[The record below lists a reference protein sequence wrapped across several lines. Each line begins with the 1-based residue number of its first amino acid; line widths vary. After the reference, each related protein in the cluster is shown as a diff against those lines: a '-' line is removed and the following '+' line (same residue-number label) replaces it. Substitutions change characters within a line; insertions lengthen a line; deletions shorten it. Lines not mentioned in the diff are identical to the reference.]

1 MKRIFV
7 ILLLFSLFL
16 TGCSAKKEQKQ
27 YTATFL
33 TLFDT
38 VTTVIGR
45 DVSEDAFSEKAQ
57 KVHDALYD
65 YHVLFDIYND
75 YESVNNLKTVND
87 NAGVAPVQVDKKII
101 DLILDLKRYDE
112 MTRHRVNAAM
122 GSVLSL
128 WHEARQ
134 DGINNPENAYLPDEN
149 ALREAQKHISFDSVI
164 VDQEKS
170 TVFIT
175 DPDLSLDV
183 GAVAKG
189 WAAEKAAEISPE
201 GLLISVGG
209 NVVATGPKD
218 EKGTPWVIG
227 IQDPDS
233 DKYLHTIYLT
243 KGSVVTSGDYQRGYL
258 VNGAYYHHIID
269 PETLFPARL
278 YRAVTVVCE
287 SSSLADALSTALFLL
302 PMDEGQALLDKCN
315 AEAVWIDMEGK
326 IHYSPAFQKLIRT

>member
-1 MKRIFV
+1 MKRIFTV
-7 ILLLFSLFL
+7 LVLFSILL
-16 TGCSAKKEQKQ
+16 TGCSVIKEQKQ

-45 DVSEDAFSEKAQ
+45 DVSEEAFSEKAQ

-75 YESVNNLKTVND
+75 YESVNNLKIVND
-87 NAGVAPVQVDKKII
+87 NAGLAPVTVDQKII
-101 DLILDLKRYDE
+101 DFISDLKKYDE
-112 MTRHRVNAAM
+112 MTGHRVNAAM

-134 DGINNPENAYLPDEN
+134 NGINDPENAKLPDEN
-149 ALREAQKHISFDSVI
+149 ALNDAKKHMSFDSVI
-164 VDQEKS
+164 VDMEKS
-170 TVFIT
+170 TVFIS
-175 DPDLSLDV
+175 DPDVSLDV

-189 WAAEKAAEISPE
+189 WAAEKAAEVSPA

-233 DKYLHTIYLT
+233 DQYLHTIYLT
-243 KGSVVTSGDYQRGYL
+243 KGSVVTSGDYQRGYQ

-302 PMDEGQALLDKCN
+302 PMDEGQALLDQCK
-315 AEAVWIDMEGK
+315 AEAVWIDMEGNL
-326 IHYSPAFQKLIRT
+326 HYSPGFQKLIRT